1 MDREGI
7 KQRVFDA
14 LGIILVDKSQIHED
28 STFEELVLDDDD
40 VHELFKRL
48 EVMFACRFPSFIRE
62 RANRRP
68 EHVSLPMLVDLIV
81 MMQQEA
87 DPAGQP
93 VGKGTPCEKRRS

>member
-48 EVMFACRFPSFIRE
+48 EHMFACRFPGFIRQ

-68 EHVSLPMLVDLIV
+68 DHVSLPMLVDLIV

-87 DPAGQP
+87 DATDKSAHKTAPD
-93 VGKGTPCEKRRS
+93 EKRRS

>member
-40 VHELFKRL
+40 IHELFKRL
-48 EVMFACRFPSFIRE
+48 EHMFACRFPGFIRE

-81 MMQQEA
+81 LMQHET
-87 DPAGQP
+87 DP
-93 VGKGTPCEKRRS
+93 VDTPAEKNTPDEKRRS

>member
-40 VHELFKRL
+40 IHELFKRL
-48 EVMFACRFPSFIRE
+48 EHLFACRFPAFIRE

-81 MMQQEA
+81 LMQQDA
-87 DPAGQP
+87 CPIDKPAEKDMPG
-93 VGKGTPCEKRRS
+93 EKRRS

>member
-28 STFEELVLDDDD
+28 STFAELVLDDDD
-40 VHELFKRL
+40 VHELLKRL
-48 EVMFACRFPSFIRE
+48 EHMFACRFPSFVRE
-62 RANRRP
+62 RASRRP

-81 MMQQEA
+81 LMQQEA
-87 DPAGQP
+87 DPAGIST
-93 VGKGTPCEKRRS
+93 GKGTPCEKRRS